1 MIDGTAIAGGQ
12 LTELS
17 GGAQGFTFQGSG
29 SSSGGSSP
37 SPVTIGSGPN
47 SLVLQV
53 SEDAYQGNAMFT
65 VSVDGQQIGGTQ
77 TALASHASGQEQA
90 FTVNGTFGSG
100 THTVSVNFL
109 NDAYG
114 GSSSTDRNL
123 YVDSAT
129 INGTAISG
137 ATLAEYS
144 PGRNRSRSPASSQLP
159 PERPPAAYHFAQ
171 SWPPRVRAK
180 RNPTFP

>member
-1 MIDGTAIAGGQ
+1 M
-12 LTELS
+12 
-17 GGAQGFTFQGSG
+17 
-29 SSSGGSSP
+29 
-37 SPVTIGSGPN
+37 
-47 SLVLQV
+47 LQV
-53 SEDAYQGNAMFT
+53 SEDAYQGNATFT

-77 TALASHASGQEQA
+77 TALAAHASGQEQA

-114 GSSSTDRNL
+114 GSASTDRNL

-137 ATLAEYS
+137 GHLTELS
-144 PGRNRSRSPASSQLP
+144 GG
-159 PERPPAAYHFAQ
+159 AQ
-171 SWPPRVRAK
+171 SF
-180 RNPTFP
+180 TFPGVVTSAS